1 VLADFLNVPVGWVY
15 KRTRQNGP
23 ELIPHIKLGKYI
35 RFDPES
41 REFQSWLTG
50 KAIKESTFSAASS
63 LTGDFAMRKVLPEW
77 KRRA

>member
-41 REFQSWLTG
+41 REFQSWLAG
-50 KAIKESTFSAASS
+50 KAIAA
-63 LTGDFAMRKVLPEW
+63 LTTPVPLHKVRPEQT
-77 KRRA
+77 RRA